1 VGRRRWSPTSAPS
14 RDKCNRSRDTD
25 ELLPRSGRRLADLL
39 AGSRGSLVICV
50 GIAAATLEARGAG
63 GRGRVARRLGEHV
76 ALGLELFI
84 GITVL
89 NLILNPT
96 WAAVATTTL
105 TIVVRKLVTLS
116 LGFSAGEGGG
126 AA

>member
-1 VGRRRWSPTSAPS
+1 MSYYQAVVDGLRVFSLVA
-14 RDKCNRSRDTD
+14 
-25 ELLPRSGRRLADLL
+25 
-39 AGSRGSLVICV
+39 GSLVICV

-63 GRGRVARRLGEHV
+63 ARGRVARCLGEHV
-76 ALGLELFI
+76 ALGLEFFI
-84 GITVL
+84 GATIL

-116 LGFSAGEGGG
+116 LGLSAEEGRGT
-126 AA
+126 AQ